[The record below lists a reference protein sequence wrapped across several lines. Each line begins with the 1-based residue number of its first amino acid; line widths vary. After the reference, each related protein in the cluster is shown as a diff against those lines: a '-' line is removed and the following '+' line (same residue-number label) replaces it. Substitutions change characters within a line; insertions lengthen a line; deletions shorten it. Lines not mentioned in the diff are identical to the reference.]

1 MQAEIRICMI
11 SRLAAS
17 ERAEQPRAIQRAV
30 KGTAEVVRLDRTFAS
45 GFGANQPTN
54 PLDSENFPG
63 RASARA
69 KIMHAEGRNCH
80 IS

>member
-11 SRLAAS
+11 SPLAAS

-54 PLDSENFPG
+54 QYMHG
-63 RASARA
+63 ARSTVLYCTA
-69 KIMHAEGRNCH
+69 RI
-80 IS
+80 